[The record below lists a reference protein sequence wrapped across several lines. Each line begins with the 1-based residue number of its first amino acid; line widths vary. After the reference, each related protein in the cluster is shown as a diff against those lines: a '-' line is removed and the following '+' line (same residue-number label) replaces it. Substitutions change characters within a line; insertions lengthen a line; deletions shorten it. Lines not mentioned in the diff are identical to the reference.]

1 MVGDQKNNQKWI
13 LSGEVERKGTPCAA
27 RLSGVESL
35 PAMWETTAVQSLHE
49 SEAASANMAEVRI
62 STFELESVIRS
73 CPAQYDVMRISFL
86 LLLCKSGRLPSL
98 WSIE

>member
-13 LSGEVERKGTPCAA
+13 LSGEVERKATPCAA

-49 SEAASANMAEVRI
+49 SEAASANMAEVRS
-62 STFELESVIRS
+62 STFELESGIRS
-73 CPAQYDVMRISFL
+73 CPSQYDVMRLSV
-86 LLLCKSGRLPSL
+86 LLLCKSGWLPSL

>member
-1 MVGDQKNNQKWI
+1 MVEDQKNNQKWI

-62 STFELESVIRS
+62 STLELESVIRS
-73 CPAQYDVMRISFL
+73 CPAQYDVMRLSFL
-86 LLLCKSGRLPSL
+86 LLLCKSGWLPSL

>member
-13 LSGEVERKGTPCAA
+13 LSGEVERKVTPCAA

-35 PAMWETTAVQSLHE
+35 PAMWETTAVQSVHE
-49 SEAASANMAEVRI
+49 SEAASANMAEVKI
-62 STFELESVIRS
+62 STFELESGIRS
-73 CPAQYDVMRISFL
+73 CPAQYDVMRLSVL
-86 LLLCKSGRLPSL
+86 LFLCKSGWLPSL

>member
-35 PAMWETTAVQSLHE
+35 PAMWETTAVQSVHE

-73 CPAQYDVMRISFL
+73 CPAQYDVMRLSFL
-86 LLLCKSGRLPSL
+86 LLLCKSGWLPSL